1 MSLVVGQL
9 VRPVVGV
16 HRQMALGVVSEIQH
30 LGGHAALLRGEVCP
44 STGLLL
50 SKRTLIKV
58 SFLTAELK
66 EHSWY
71 LPEHLE
77 IIVE

>member
-16 HRQMALGVVSEIQH
+16 WREMALGVVSDVQPAP
-30 LGGHAALLRGEVCP
+30 GAAR
-44 STGLLL
+44 
-50 SKRTLIKV
+50 RTLIKV

-66 EHSWY
+66 EYSWY

>member
-16 HRQMALGVVSEIQH
+16 HREMVLGVVSDVQH
-30 LGGHAALLRGEVCP
+30 LESAR
-44 STGLLL
+44 
-50 SKRTLIKV
+50 RTLIKV